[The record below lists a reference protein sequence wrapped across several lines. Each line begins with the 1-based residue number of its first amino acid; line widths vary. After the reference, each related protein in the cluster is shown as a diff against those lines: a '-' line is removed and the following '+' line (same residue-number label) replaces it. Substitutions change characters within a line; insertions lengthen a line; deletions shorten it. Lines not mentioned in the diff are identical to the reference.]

1 MQLLIRKGCLG
12 LALVVGLVVPFN
24 SCTDLDPEL
33 FSDLSRDNFPSG
45 QGDIIGLYLSAYTRL
60 LPMMEHNSYMS
71 IQEVSTDEIM
81 IPVRGSDWNDGG
93 IWVRTH
99 RQTFAANDAQFNNA
113 WIFLY
118 QGVQQAN
125 LVIQTIEETEAIAE
139 EDKTSFLSEIRSL
152 RAYWYMLL
160 MDAFGNVP
168 LITEDSDL
176 TDLSPVQATRSEIFA
191 FVEQELLDA
200 AGGLSREKSTATYGK
215 ITYWVNRA
223 LLSRLYLNAEV
234 YTGTDRTADAEMMAD
249 EVIDSGVFSL
259 TDDYFD
265 NFDADNDE
273 GLASTTENMWVI
285 PYDAPA
291 IASGFNIHQQTLH
304 YNSQTTFNLQEQ
316 PWNGYCTISDFYNS
330 YDSTDLRK
338 GEYGDATVRGNF
350 LAGPQYTT
358 PGGTEPILDGTADDP
373 GGEPVVY
380 TVEVND
386 LANNAFRQAGARVYK
401 YEIPAGAPSS
411 LPNDFPIVRYAEV
424 LLNKA
429 EAQMRQGRSGGQMFI
444 NMVRSRAGLDEL
456 DSFTMDDLLAERGR
470 EFFYEGLRRTDLIR
484 FDEFTNGTWDFKDV
498 TPATANLF
506 PIPSP
511 QLNANQNLEQ
521 NTGY

>member
-1 MQLLIRKGCLG
+1 MKTIFRKGLFG
-12 LALVVGLVVPFN
+12 LSLLAALAVPFN

-33 FSDLSRDNFPSG
+33 FSDLSEENFPSG

-60 LPMMEHNSYMS
+60 FPMMEHNSYMS
-71 IQEVSTDEIM
+71 IQEVSSDEIM

-99 RQTFAANDAQFNNA
+99 RQTYDAIDPQFNNA

-125 LVIQTIEETEAIAE
+125 LVIQTIEGTTAIVE
-139 EDKTSFLSEIRSL
+139 ENKGPFLSEIRSL

-176 TDLSPVQATRSEIFA
+176 TDLAPPQASRQDIFQ
-191 FVEQELLDA
+191 FVETELLESADN
-200 AGGLSREKSTATYGK
+200 LSKDKSTNTYGK

-234 YTGTDRTADAEMMAD
+234 YTGTDRSSDAEEMAD
-249 EVIDSGVFSL
+249 EVINSGLFSL
-259 TDDYFD
+259 TEDYFD
-265 NFDADNDE
+265 NFDADNDQA
-273 GLASTTENMWVI
+273 LNSTTENLWVI

-304 YNSQTTFNLQEQ
+304 YNSQETFSLQEQ

-330 YDSTDLRK
+330 YDDSDLRK
-338 GEYGDATVRGNF
+338 GVYGDATVRGNF
-350 LAGPQYTT
+350 LAGPQYVT
-358 PGGTEPILDGTADDP
+358 PGGTVPILDGTADDP

-380 TVEVND
+380 TIEVND
-386 LANNAFRQAGARVYK
+386 LANNAFRQAGARVFK
-401 YEIPAGAPSS
+401 YEIPQGAPST

-424 LLNKA
+424 LMNKA
-429 EAQMRQGRSGGQMFI
+429 EAMMRQGKSGGEMLV
-444 NMVRSRAGLDEL
+444 NMIRQRAGLDDMDSMNL
-456 DSFTMDDLLAERGR
+456 DDILAERGR

-484 FDEFTNGTWDFKDV
+484 FDQFASGTWDFKESR
-498 TPATANLF
+498 PESANLF
-506 PIPSP
+506 PIPAP
-511 QLNANQNLEQ
+511 QRNANPNLEQ
-521 NTGY
+521 NEGY